1 MPDPRFF
8 ESLPPRSVQELA
20 DLVGGE
26 VLRGGDRMM
35 SGVAPLASADGGSIA
50 FLSDRKLKTA
60 LAQTRA
66 GAVFV
71 RPDAVEDAPVDAAV
85 VVTRT
90 PHAAWSRAAE
100 ALIRPRAFRVVDPE
114 TAAEDGAVDFGPGVV
129 VGEGARIGRG
139 TRIGPNTV
147 IGPGVQIGR
156 DCVIGANV
164 SLVFALIGDQVKLS
178 SGVRI
183 GEAGF
188 GAAVSADGPVDVPQ
202 LGRAVLQDRVT
213 IGANSCVDRGA
224 FDDTVVG
231 EGTKIDNLV
240 MIAHN
245 CVVGRN
251 CLMAAF
257 TGISGSVT
265 VGDGAVFGG
274 RAGVGD
280 HITIGEGARIAA
292 GAGILKDV
300 PPGETWS
307 GYPAKPLRESLR
319 EAVWLAKQASGKARG
334 KTDG

>member
-1 MPDPRFF
+1 LPDPRFF
-8 ESLPPRSVQELA
+8 ETLPPRSVQELA

-26 VLRGGDRMM
+26 VLRGGDRRV
-35 SGVAPLASADGGSIA
+35 SGVAPLGQATPETMA
-50 FLSDRKLKTA
+50 FLSDRKLKSA
-60 LAQTRA
+60 LALTRA

-71 RPDAVEDAPVDAAV
+71 RAEAVEDAPLEAAV
-85 VVTRT
+85 IVTRT
-90 PHAAWSRAAE
+90 PQASWAVAADALVRARIFE
-100 ALIRPRAFRVVDPE
+100 DE
-114 TAAEDGAVDFGPGVV
+114 TVRFGPGVV
-129 VGEGARIGRG
+129 VGTGARVGRG
-139 TRIGPNTV
+139 SRIGPNTV

-156 DCVIGANV
+156 DCIIGANV
-164 SLVFALIGDQVKLS
+164 SLNFALVGDGVKLS

-202 LGRAVLQDRVT
+202 LGRVVIQDRVT

-245 CVVGRN
+245 CVIGRN

-265 VGDGAVFGG
+265 VGDRAVFGG

-280 HITIGEGARIAA
+280 HLKIGEGARIAG
-292 GAGILKDV
+292 GAGVLKDV

-319 EAVWLAKQASGKARG
+319 EAVWLAKQASGKARR
-334 KTDG
+334 TPDE

>member
-1 MPDPRFF
+1 MVIA
-8 ESLPPRSVQELA
+8 S
-20 DLVGGE
+20 
-26 VLRGGDRMM
+26 
-35 SGVAPLASADGGSIA
+35 VAPLASAGADAAA
-50 FLSDRKLKTA
+50 FLSDRKLKAA
-60 LAQTRA
+60 LTQTCA

-71 RPDAVEDAPVDAAV
+71 RPDAVEDAPAGAAV
-85 VVTRT
+85 IVTRT
-90 PHAAWSRAAE
+90 PHAAWSRAADV
-100 ALIRPRAFRVVDPE
+100 LVGPRQFRSVDPAS
-114 TAAEDGAVDFGPGVV
+114 AAEDATVAFGPGVV
-129 VGEGARIGRG
+129 VGEGARIGLG

-164 SLVFALIGDQVKLS
+164 SIFFALVGDQVKLS
-178 SGVRI
+178 AGVRI

-202 LGRAVLQDRVT
+202 LGRVILQDRVT

-245 CVVGRN
+245 CVIGRN

-257 TGISGSVT
+257 TGISGSVV

-292 GAGILKDV
+292 GAGILKNV
-300 PPGETWS
+300 PAGETWS